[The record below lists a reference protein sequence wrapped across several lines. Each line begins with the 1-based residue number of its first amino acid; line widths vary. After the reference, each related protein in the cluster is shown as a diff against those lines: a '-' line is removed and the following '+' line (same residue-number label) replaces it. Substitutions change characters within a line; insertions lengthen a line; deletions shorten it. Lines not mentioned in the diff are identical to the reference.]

1 MTTSLL
7 LSRRKPHR
15 FTIVVQLDLGVE
27 EGDGAGDVIS
37 TEGTSRLWV
46 PRGCRL
52 VLRKIETI
60 NRRSYAS
67 DWTKIHI
74 QSPKT
79 R

>member
-52 VLRKIETI
+52 VLYRGEERVDETMLGGVSKPI
-60 NRRSYAS
+60 
-67 DWTKIHI
+67 
-74 QSPKT
+74 
-79 R
+79 